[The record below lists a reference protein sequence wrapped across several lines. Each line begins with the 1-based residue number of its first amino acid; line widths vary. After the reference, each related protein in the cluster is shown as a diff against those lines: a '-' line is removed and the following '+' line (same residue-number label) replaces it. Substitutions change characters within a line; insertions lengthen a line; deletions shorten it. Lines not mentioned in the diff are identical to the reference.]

1 MFQQEIPSALAYA
14 PSCNFCRAMAVNVG
28 MMASY
33 DQIKYV
39 IVKARGQDDFMTRV
53 VCAGIAGFAC
63 AWTSLP
69 FDRIKTTMQD
79 MTPDKNVGQLYLHYL
94 FRLRLFHIF
103 TGQIAIQEYCRLRS
117 PAHRQGWA
125 SADVARLFHIR
136 RPLRSSCHDLPL
148 DHGHFCGHFQ

>member
-1 MFQQEIPSALAYA
+1 
-14 PSCNFCRAMAVNVG
+14 MAVNVG

-33 DQIKYV
+33 DQIKYM

-79 MTPDKNVGQLYLHYL
+79 MTPDKNVSVCDSRVVSQL
-94 FRLRLFHIF
+94 
-103 TGQIAIQEYCRLRS
+103 
-117 PAHRQGWA
+117 
-125 SADVARLFHIR
+125 VIR
-136 RPLRSSCHDLPL
+136 RPLQGKLPYKNIV
-148 DHGHFCGHFQ
+148 DCGKQLIAKDGLLQMWRGYFTYAGRCAPHAMICLLTMDTFVSIFNKAAGLK

>member
-1 MFQQEIPSALAYA
+1 
-14 PSCNFCRAMAVNVG
+14 

-33 DQIKYV
+33 DQIKYM

-79 MTPDKNVGQLYLHYL
+79 MTPDKNVSHLTACIPQLCGTDAAFAGQA
-94 FRLRLFHIF
+94 
-103 TGQIAIQEYCRLRS
+103 AIQEHCGLRAT
-117 PAHRQGWA
+117 AH
-125 SADVARLFHIR
+125 
-136 RPLRSSCHDLPL
+136 C
-148 DHGHFCGHFQ
+148 